1 MDSLLSLV
9 GSIVIGTLLLLSALT
24 YQLDVKRHSFMHT
37 NDLIV
42 QYNASGIIDVLEE
55 DFKNIGSGVTGS
67 AFSVADSNNMAYYLD
82 LDANGITDSVRYF
95 LGGTNTAAGTP
106 NPRDR
111 ILYRIE
117 NNEPQVDAALGTTD
131 FKLKY
136 YDENGNETTVLT
148 DIKTIEVTLELESTL
163 PYDEEFSTF
172 YWRKK
177 ITPQSLVL

>member
-9 GSIVIGTLLLLSALT
+9 GSIIIGTLLLLSVLT
-24 YQLDVKRHSFMHT
+24 YQLDLKRHSFMHT
-37 NDLIV
+37 NNLIV

-117 NNEPQVDAALGTTD
+117 NGQPQIDAALGVTD

-136 YDENGNETTVLT
+136 YDVNGNETTVLT

-177 ITPQSLVL
+177 ITPQSLIL